1 MLFRGEIHMKKR
13 DIANLIKYHYDK
25 DELQFRMTASQI
37 ANDFNASGDH
47 ELASYLM
54 SFMTD
59 VNTFVPQSFHF
70 ESRYL
75 KPVDETMSSLPLPT
89 PIANDIKGIINA
101 VNHNVGINKFLFE
114 GAPGTGKT
122 ESAKQ
127 VARLLGRKL
136 FKVDFNELIDS
147 KMGQTAKN
155 IAAVFNE
162 IERMPKSNKV
172 VILFDELDAIALDR
186 VNSNDIREMG
196 RATSSMLKAL
206 DELNSEVV
214 LIATTNLFK
223 EFDRAFVRRFD
234 SVISFD
240 RYSQEDLG
248 DIAVILLSTDLRQFK
263 SAGRDMKLFSKILR
277 LVPELPM
284 PGELKNLIKVSL
296 AFSDPTEPYDYI
308 RRIYMTTQNLNE
320 MPSSAYLKGQGFT
333 IREIESLTGVSKSR
347 VARQLRGEGDE

>member
-1 MLFRGEIHMKKR
+1 MKKR

-25 DELQFRMTASQI
+25 DELQFRTTASSI
-37 ANDFNASGDH
+37 ARDFNDAGDH

-59 VNTFVPQSFHF
+59 ANTFVPQAFHF

-75 KPVDETMSSLPLPT
+75 KSVENTITSLPLPT
-89 PIANDIKGIINA
+89 AIASDIKGIINA
-101 VNHNVGINKFLFE
+101 VNHRVGVNKFLFE
-114 GAPGTGKT
+114 GTPGTGKT

-127 VARLLGRKL
+127 VARLLNRKL

-162 IERMPKSNKV
+162 ISRMPESNHA
-172 VILFDELDAIALDR
+172 VILFDEIDAIALDR
-186 VNSNDIREMG
+186 VNSHDVREMG

-206 DELNSEVV
+206 DELDGEVV
-214 LIATTNLFK
+214 VIATTNLFQN
-223 EFDRAFVRRFD
+223 FDRAFVRRFD

-240 RYSQEDLG
+240 RYTQADLLE
-248 DIAVILLSTDLRQFK
+248 IAGALLSVDLRQFK
-263 SAGRDMKLFSKILR
+263 SVGHDMRLFNKIMKLA
-277 LVPELPM
+277 PELPM

-296 AFSDPTEPYDYI
+296 AFSDPNEPFDYL
-308 RRIYMTTQNLNE
+308 RRLYLTTQHLPV
-320 MPSSAYLKGQGFT
+320 MPRIAVLKKQGFT
-333 IREIESLTGVSKSR
+333 IRELESMTGVSKSR
-347 VARQLRGEGDE
+347 VARDLRGDVDE

>member
-1 MLFRGEIHMKKR
+1 MKKR
-13 DIANLIKYHYDK
+13 DIVNLIKYHYDK
-25 DELQFRMTASQI
+25 DELQFRTTASSI
-37 ANDFNASGDH
+37 ARDFNENGDH

-75 KPVDETMSSLPLPT
+75 KPVVDTPSPLPLPT
-89 PIANDIKGIINA
+89 AIADDIKGIINA

-127 VARLLGRKL
+127 VARLLSREL

-162 IERMPKSNKV
+162 IARMPKPDHV

-196 RATSSMLKAL
+196 RATSSILSAL
-206 DELNSEVV
+206 DELNNEVV

-223 EFDRAFVRRFD
+223 SFDKAFIRRFD
-234 SVISFD
+234 GVISFD
-240 RYSQEDLG
+240 RYSRSDLV
-248 DIAVILLSTDLRQFK
+248 DIAEAMLTVDLKQFK
-263 SAGRDMKLFSKILR
+263 SAGHDMRLFTKIIKLMPK
-277 LVPELPM
+277 LPM
-284 PGELKNLIKVSL
+284 PGELKNIIKVSL
-296 AFSDPTEPYDYI
+296 AFSSPNEPFDYL
-308 RRIYMTTQNLNE
+308 RRLYLTTQQLSA
-320 MPSSAYLKGQGFT
+320 MPKLVTLKEQKFT
-333 IREIESLTGVSKSR
+333 VREIEVLTGISKSQ
-347 VARQLRGEGDE
+347 VARDLRGESNE